1 MNRLAEILSTMDI
14 PAIRRDTTSD
24 SNVRWLLR
32 NIHINNGNNPNLDEA
47 INLLKSEIAPMVGE

>member
-47 INLLKSEIAPMVGE
+47 INLLKAELAPMVGE